1 MGLELFLF
9 FEQVVQSNTADAF
22 LVFLVT
28 AKYSMGLAR
37 TGNSI
42 GQNSIVEAIKNAL
55 DLIRNRVLKNE
66 LRSLL
71 LTIDMG
77 E

>member
-1 MGLELFLF
+1 M
-9 FEQVVQSNTADAF
+9 
-22 LVFLVT
+22 FLVT
-28 AKYSMGLAR
+28 AKDSMGFAR

-42 GQNSIVEAIKNAL
+42 GENSIVEAIKNAL